1 METLIAFLMLCIV
14 QSDMMW
20 SVLQSKTI
28 TYAMLQ
34 AEATVVSAAILLFFL
49 SCVVTMLQSRM
60 LLFYCYWGDP
70 HHRAQSP
77 PPPLGDGDQGDQA
90 LGREE
95 NQFFETSDFPQ
106 MLGSRL
112 RRHPAV
118 FVFEK

>member
-1 METLIAFLMLCIV
+1 MRSDIAAEQDASFCFITTGVTRITVPKAPLPPFL
-14 QSDMMW
+14 
-20 SVLQSKTI
+20 
-28 TYAMLQ
+28 
-34 AEATVVSAAILLFFL
+34 
-49 SCVVTMLQSRM
+49 R
-60 LLFYCYWGDP
+60 
-70 HHRAQSP
+70 
-77 PPPLGDGDQGDQA
+77 DGDQGDQA